1 MGLMTAMNESE
12 TPRKTKN
19 LLTNLATNFRVQP
32 SSANSGISGVC
43 SQKGKIYTEI
53 GNETRN
59 L

>member
-32 SSANSGISGVC
+32 SSANSGISGV
-43 SQKGKIYTEI
+43 
-53 GNETRN
+53 
-59 L
+59 